1 MTSNPLAGLAP
12 ALAAPVAAGKDPGL
26 RVSDAVVVS
35 TNPVRVRQAGAD
47 PSTDPLA
54 PLSLVPAADLPVG
67 ARVLLLH
74 RGTQKILLGRTYP
87 L

>member
-1 MTSNPLAGLAP
+1 MTGNPMAGLVQALAGP
-12 ALAAPVAAGKDPGL
+12 QEAAKTPGL
-26 RVSDAVVVS
+26 RISDGVVVS

-54 PLSLVPAADLPVG
+54 PLSLVPAEDLPVG